1 MSEFIANGLLP
12 VSLAFLNDFAS
23 FFVSSG
29 FGFLVVIFA
38 VFGVVNLVFRRLFHI

>member
-12 VSLAFLNDFAS
+12 VSLAFLHDFAN

-29 FGFLVVIFA
+29 FGLLVIVFGT
-38 VFGVVNLVFRRLFHI
+38 FGVVNLVFRHLFHI